1 MKKTFS
7 YKASGVDI
15 EKGRIFVE
23 KIQQMVGSMSQKQV
37 HAGIGGFA
45 ALYNMGNDRFLA
57 AGTDGVGTKLQVAQC
72 LNKHDTIGIDLV
84 AMSVNDILCTGAR
97 PLFFLDY
104 LSCGKLDLP
113 IAESIIQGII
123 EGCKQSEMALIGG
136 ETAEMP
142 GMYRDG
148 EYDLAGFCVG
158 EVLKDGLI
166 DGRGLCEG
174 MEIVG
179 LASSGI
185 HANGLTLAR
194 TLIAPSEED
203 LLREA
208 LTPTKIYWDV
218 VKEFKKTKLALGLA
232 HITGGGLENIPR
244 ISNSFDYRIKFTPS
258 LDDISP
264 LFKVISN
271 RSQLSRRELYQTF
284 NMGVGF
290 VVISHN
296 SKSVQKIASDLGIK
310 SWILGEIQKG
320 SGSLIF

>member
-1 MKKTFS
+1 M
-7 YKASGVDI
+7 AGPL
-15 EKGRIFVE
+15 
-23 KIQQMVGSMSQKQV
+23 SQKEV

-45 ALYNMGNDRFLA
+45 ALYDMGRNRFLA
-57 AGTDGVGTKLQVAQC
+57 AGTDGVGTKLQVAQR

-104 LSCGKLDLP
+104 LSCGKLDL
-113 IAESIIQGII
+113 AVSESIIQGII
-123 EGCKQSEMALIGG
+123 EGCKQSDMPLIGG

-158 EVLKDGLI
+158 EVFKDGLI

-194 TLIAPSEED
+194 ALIDPSEED

-208 LTPTKIYWDV
+208 LTPTKIYWAV
-218 VKEFKKTKLALGLA
+218 VKELKKAKLALGLA
-232 HITGGGLENIPR
+232 HITGGGMENIPR
-244 ISNSFDYRIKFTPS
+244 ISNSFDYRITSTPS
-258 LDDISP
+258 FDDISP
-264 LFKVISN
+264 LFKVLAE
-271 RSQLSRRELYQTF
+271 RSQLSKRELYQTF
-284 NMGVGF
+284 NMGIGL
-290 VVISHN
+290 VVISHD
-296 SKSVQKIASDLGIK
+296 SKSVQKIATGLGVK

-320 SGSLIF
+320 SGKGRLL